1 MFVLLCVER
10 IVDGYDSNN
19 LSEIIMVPLMKGG
32 GLIKEDVAKKK
43 CFGADGPSIFLG
55 GKTIVT
61 K

>member
-1 MFVLLCVER
+1 M
-10 IVDGYDSNN
+10 DGYDFNN
-19 LSEIIMVPLMKGG
+19 LTTIIMVPLMKGG